1 MTSAL
6 VPGSRGRSPRLGP
19 RLGWPAASFIAFL
32 VLITLA
38 GPWLAPFS
46 PTAFNP
52 EASLVPPSWPYVFG
66 TDEFGR
72 DVFSRILAGAQP
84 TLAPAFVAAALG
96 IVAGAAT
103 GLLCGFLGGRVD
115 EAVMRTM
122 DVLLSFPALILGLLI
137 VTMLGGSTVNL
148 VLAIAVIF
156 WPRSARLVRGAAL
169 DLGRREFIDACR
181 ARGESTFFILFRE
194 MLPNMAGIVIVDF
207 ALRISA
213 AILLT
218 ASLAYLG
225 IGAQPPTPAWGLM
238 VKEGQQFIQ
247 FAPWLT
253 VAPCL
258 TVAAISTGAVA
269 VGEALRRRF
278 SIAERIA
285 R

>member
-1 MTSAL
+1 MSTTL
-6 VPGSRGRSPRLGP
+6 VSRINRGNASL
-19 RLGWPAASFIAFL
+19 RLGWPVAFILLL
-32 VLITLA
+32 VILAIA

-46 PTAFNP
+46 PTDFDPA
-52 EASLVPPSWPYVFG
+52 ATLLPPSWPHIFG

-72 DVFSRILAGAQP
+72 DVLSRILTGARS
-84 TLAPAFVAAALG
+84 TLGPAFAAATLG
-96 IVAGAAT
+96 IIAGVST
-103 GLLCGFLGGRVD
+103 GLLCGFLGGAID
-115 EAVMRTM
+115 ETIMRTM

-137 VTMLGGSTVNL
+137 VTMLGGSTINL

-169 DLGRREFIDACR
+169 DLGRREFIEACK
-181 ARGESTFFILFRE
+181 ARGETIPFILFRE
-194 MLPNMAGIVIVDF
+194 MLPNMVGIVIVDF
-207 ALRISA
+207 ALRVSA

-225 IGAQPPTPAWGLM
+225 IGAQPPTPVWGLM

-253 VAPCL
+253 IAPCL
-258 TVAAISTGAVA
+258 TVALISTGAVA
-269 VGEALRRRF
+269 AGEVLRRRF
-278 SIAERIA
+278 SIAERIV